1 MSEML
6 DKMLEAAEEAE
17 ENQLTEEEVRFR
29 VDDDQKADWCLR
41 KIREANEEA
50 DKMTAWYTEQMKK
63 ILKRRDE
70 RVAFFEEKLKP
81 YFAMVPKKETK
92 TQLSYQLPGGKLVLK
107 KQGPEFTRDDAVL
120 VPWAREN
127 APECVKTKLSIDW
140 AEFKKTLTVVGDQV
154 ADGAGEIVPGI
165 TVTERPEVF
174 KVEVK

>member
-107 KQGPEFTRDDAVL
+107 KQGPEFERNDEQLLPWLKENIPAL
-120 VPWAREN
+120 VKVKE
-127 APECVKTKLSIDW
+127 APDW
-140 AEFKKTLTVVGDQV
+140 ANLKKHLTVIGDKA
-154 ADGAGEIVPGI
+154 ADPDGEIVPGI
-165 TVTERPEVF
+165 TVVERPEVF